1 MNEHYRNIN
10 ILNGL
15 NLEAPI
21 YKFFPLKYIS
31 TLLQGN
37 LYVGKVAAWEDVY
50 ENFLFKQNFSLV
62 DGTPVKADNLI
73 KCNFGQSWTLSDET
87 DAMWR
92 IYSDIHHGSESD
104 PLGNIAIRIK
114 TTARKLF
121 NAVYIDDKCMAS
133 TYIGAVTYLS
143 QIELNDWLSKLYL
156 ETSSNLARTMAKS
169 LFMKRI
175 EFLHEHEVRIII
187 SYAQDDSRVK
197 EKGITFAINPAN
209 FIDEY
214 LIDPRLVN
222 TVREKEVQKRLIGL
236 GSDETKI
243 QTSQLYHFNPYH
255 KPLVIH

>member
-1 MNEHYRNIN
+1 MDEYYKNKNV
-10 ILNGL
+10 LNDL
-15 NLEAPI
+15 DLDTPI
-21 YKFFPLKYIS
+21 YKFFPLKHIS
-31 TLLQGN
+31 ALLQGS
-37 LYVGKVAAWEDVY
+37 LYVGKVSVWEDVY

-73 KCNFGQSWTLSDET
+73 ECNFGQSWTSSDET

-92 IYSDIHHGSESD
+92 IYSDIHQGCLNDSFED
-104 PLGNIAIRIK
+104 MAIRIK

-121 NAVYIDDKCMAS
+121 DAVYTDDNCMAS
-133 TYIGAVTYLS
+133 TYIGAVCYLS
-143 QIELNDWLSKLYL
+143 QLELNGWLSELHL
-156 ETSSNLARTMAKS
+156 DASANLARTMAES

-175 EFLHEHEVRIII
+175 EFQHEHEVRIII
-187 SYAQDDSRVK
+187 SYAQDDSRVT

-222 TVREKEVQKRLIGL
+222 TDREKEVRQRLIDL

-243 QTSQLYHFNPYH
+243 QTSQLYHFNPYN
-255 KPLVIH
+255 KPLVIY